1 MIVQNVSEDGK
12 RTDLTFTVTRGELA
26 RALAAI
32 EKAAPQIGLPRADP

>member
-12 RTDLTFTVTRGELA
+12 TTNLTFTASRGELA

-32 EKAAPQIGLPRADP
+32 EARPPRSASRRHP